1 MRVQGEMILSD
12 HIIETQ
18 DLTVY
23 YGKHRG
29 IVDVSLSVQRGEVF
43 GFLGPNGAGK
53 TTTQRV
59 LVDVIRPTNGHAT
72 IFGRDCQKEGVAIR
86 KRIGYLPGELSLY
99 PNMRGRDFLHM
110 LASLQEKKVERTYRQ
125 QLYDR
130 LDLDPSR
137 KMKEYSHGNKQK
149 IGIVAAF
156 MGQPD
161 LLILDEP
168 TTGLDPLVQQTVMEL
183 VTEAKDDGRTVFFS
197 SHILPEVQ
205 AVCDRVGII
214 REGQLIKTERVET
227 LTKQQFKRLHLTLR
241 QSPPVDAFA
250 MDGVK
255 ETGREGQIVMLE
267 IRQGL
272 DRVMEIAVPYGIEDL
287 DTLPVTLEE
296 IFLAFY
302 NRQNQ
307 GGN

>member
-1 MRVQGEMILSD
+1 MSQK
-12 HIIETQ
+12 IIETQ

-29 IVDVSLSVQRGEVF
+29 IVDVDLSVEKGEVF

-59 LVDVIRPTNGHAT
+59 LIDVIRPTKGRAT
-72 IFGRDCQKEGVAIR
+72 IFGLDCRKQGVSIR
-86 KRIGYLPGELSLY
+86 KRVGYLPGELSLY

-110 LASLQEKKVERTYRQ
+110 LASLQEKKVERSYRQ
-125 QLYDR
+125 QLYER
-130 LDLDPSR
+130 LNFDPTR
-137 KMKEYSHGNKQK
+137 KMKQYSHGNKQK

-156 MGQPD
+156 MGKPD

-168 TTGLDPLVQQTVMEL
+168 TTGLDPLVQQIVMEL
-183 VTEAKDDGRTVFFS
+183 VKEAKDDGRTVFFS

-227 LTKQQFKRLHLTLR
+227 LTKQQFKRLYLTLR
-241 QSPPVDAFA
+241 QSPPADAFA
-250 MDGVK
+250 IEGVT
-255 ETGREGQIVMLE
+255 ETGRDGQMVMLE

-272 DRVMEIAVPYGIEDL
+272 DKVMETAVPYGIEDIE
-287 DTLPVTLEE
+287 TPPVTLEE
-296 IFLAFY
+296 IFMTFY
-302 NRQNQ
+302 NRQNN
-307 GGN
+307 GGQHA